1 MKMRV
6 VMSIAGAMAVA
17 SGAWA
22 NPLLQFDL
30 NGFTVTASGTFGTSF
45 TGSLNITRG
54 AGVLNDL
61 VRLPSGIG
69 GTSTSLG
76 TGGTTLDAFNGVI
89 NFSNGVVSG
98 GNLLIQNSLGQS
110 YSANILSGS
119 GAIANFVGGGFTV
132 QALTGGGLFSSAN
145 WGTVSVADWF
155 NGQKGGLPGS
165 FLQFRLN
172 PTRQGSTSDMDL
184 FVDVVPLP
192 SAAWAGLMTLGGA
205 YAVRRL
211 RRR

>member
-1 MKMRV
+1 MKLRSALSV
-6 VMSIAGAMAVA
+6 AGALAFA
-17 SGAWA
+17 SGALA

-30 NGFTVTASGTFGTSF
+30 NGFTVRATGTFGTSF

-54 AGVLNDL
+54 TGTLNDL
-61 VRLPSGIG
+61 VRLPNGIG
-69 GTSTSLG
+69 GSATSLG
-76 TGGTTLDAFNGVI
+76 TGGTSLDAFNGVI
-89 NFSNGVVSG
+89 NFTNGVVSG
-98 GNLLIQNSLGQS
+98 GNLLVKNSLGQS
-110 YSANILSGS
+110 YSTNILAGS
-119 GAIANFVGGGFTV
+119 GGIASFVGGGFTI
-132 QALTGGGLFSSAN
+132 QALTGGGAFSSAN

-172 PTRQGSTSDMDL
+172 PSLQGTTSDMDL

-192 SAAWAGLMTLGGA
+192 PAAWAGLATLGGA